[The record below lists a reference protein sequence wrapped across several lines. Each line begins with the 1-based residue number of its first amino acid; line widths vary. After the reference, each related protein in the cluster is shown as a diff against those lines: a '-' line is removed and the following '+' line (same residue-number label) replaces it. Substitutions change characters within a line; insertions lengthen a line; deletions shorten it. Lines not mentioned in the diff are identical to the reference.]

1 MVMIKYKD
9 LVPVRWLCQWTGT
22 PKSNWYYTSTE
33 GKRGRRPSTYT
44 LKENGET
51 VRNTRVVEHIKDLLR
66 DEFLCVYGYEK
77 ISWELQA
84 QGFIINKK
92 KVYRLM
98 KEQHLLCPANR
109 IHTTGK
115 RSFVQQ
121 RKIDA
126 SYPMQYLAMDI
137 KYVYIQGERRHV
149 YLLTVLDIFTKK
161 ALGHLLKSSIR
172 QHDVVLLLDGIMQ
185 EYKTEG
191 MIIRNDNGSQ
201 FIAHSVRNFLKDR
214 GVNQEFTHI
223 ATPEENSY
231 IEALHSTLEREVIKR
246 YWFDSFYYA
255 KMKIADYYKFY
266 NSRRRHRS
274 LKRRS
279 PDQHWELYNKN
290 LNLKLMFNQQTLL
303 N

>member
-9 LVPVRWLCQWTGT
+9 LVPVRWLCQWSGT
-22 PKSNWYYTSTE
+22 AKSSWYYISTD
-33 GKRGRRPSTYT
+33 GMRGRKSSEYT
-44 LKENGET
+44 LKANGET
-51 VRNTRVVEHIKDLLR
+51 VNNKQVVEHIKDLLR

-84 QGFIINKK
+84 EGFIINKK

-98 KEQHLLCPANR
+98 KEQHLLCPGRR
-109 IHTTGK
+109 IHTSGK
-115 RSFVQQ
+115 RQFVQQ
-121 RKIDA
+121 RKIEA

-201 FIAHSVRNFLKDR
+201 FIAHSVRNFLKSR

-231 IEALHSTLEREVIKR
+231 IEALHSTLEREVIRR
-246 YWFDSFYYA
+246 YWFDSFYHA
-255 KMKIADYYKFY
+255 KMKLADYYKFY

-274 LKRRS
+274 LKRKS
-279 PDQHWELYNKN
+279 PNQFWELYTKN
-290 LNLKLMFNQQTLL
+290 LNSNLMFNQQTLL